1 MIANDSAVSCR
12 CMFQRVHPDMIWPP
26 HQDVRPS
33 WGQPAM
39 GAFPQQSHKVH
50 WTTNLNSDKV
60 IQNVS
65 QLCSVAAVG
74 IKVGW
79 GNVEVNVLLR
89 FWSQCSSQ
97 KDRQKC
103 YKCRKSSDV
112 LSITSL
118 WRNSD
123 ISLQSVY
130 QNGSKFCIFLI
141 FFSCFLCWRIEADF
155 HQCVVTLLQPWRSK
169 TMIITRSSID
179 PFVI

>member
-1 MIANDSAVSCR
+1 
-12 CMFQRVHPDMIWPP
+12 MIWPP

-39 GAFPQQSHKVH
+39 GAFPQQSQKVRKVR
-50 WTTNLNSDKV
+50 NLNSDKV

-103 YKCRKSSDV
+103 YKCRKSSYV

-123 ISLQSVY
+123 ITLQSVY

-141 FFSCFLCWRIEADF
+141 FFSCLWFVCKTNGAP
-155 HQCVVTLLQPWRSK
+155 LLTHRSWLPS
-169 TMIITRSSID
+169 MRRYFAPALAIQD
-179 PFVI
+179 NDHH